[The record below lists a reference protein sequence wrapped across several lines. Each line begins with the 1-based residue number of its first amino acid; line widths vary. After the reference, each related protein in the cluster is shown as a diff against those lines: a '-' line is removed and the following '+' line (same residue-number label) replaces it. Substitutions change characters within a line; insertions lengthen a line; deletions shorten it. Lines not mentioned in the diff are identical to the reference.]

1 MKLKN
6 ICLAVLTAYS
16 LSGTTFTHGSQRFI
30 NMARYASA
38 ALSSFSTSS
47 GNPRKLSAIT
57 SAAARLSQ
65 PVKQEK
71 TKFFQKEPVKWPA
84 AQKLTAA
91 GVGLGTGLALNPL
104 WSAEEIK
111 ETETIEA
118 PQSIEIRTR
127 LEALFASTGITIKI
141 NLPLKDYGDEIPS
154 WGYANILAVISALE
168 KKGKVTLTDLISFFV
183 DKRHVFSS
191 LDNNTI
197 ALTLLIN
204 LCDKNS
210 PGSNRFSWLFDLIL
224 SNEDKVYCMK
234 QLIEHE
240 ALANEYPANIKD
252 MFEKLPL
259 EQRTP
264 LALLFFEKSFE
275 NLDSFTLDSFTIECL
290 LLFLKKLPL
299 EDKIDGIKRLIE
311 NGKLQQCDSDA
322 IEQTFNLVDPAQ
334 QIPLVS
340 LFLEKLLNTELISIS
355 TLKVLLTK
363 LPLQDQITWIKRL
376 IENGGLQKKSC
387 YEIFDIFILL
397 PSPERAPLICL
408 FLKTSLDTLDSWV
421 IEHLLEELPLED
433 RIKCVKQL
441 LENGKLEQKH
451 FRKINTVFY
460 TLPEEQRSSL
470 TLFFLEKYF
479 DALSEY
485 DIKRTIHNVLP
496 EDGVPCI
503 KQLIENRKL
512 ETQSLDI
519 TKALFNRLL
528 SNEEG
533 SELALLF
540 LEKSFDVLDEH
551 FTTFLITLLSL
562 EAEKG
567 KYTKKLIES
576 KNIEN
581 LDPETLNELFKP
593 FPEEERSRL
602 ASLFLEKSCNSL
614 LESGSLRA
622 LPIFINQLSSETEK
636 ANYLHQVIESRK
648 IETFDADQ
656 IERMLKP
663 LSPEAQIHWALSFL
677 EGSYGELPDATLKN
691 LINYCPEGLKEFW
704 FEEFAK
710 KNNFLNSFI
719 SELTQGPLF
728 SFEFIMKHHAQI
740 MGTFS
745 NKDEAEKAETLIKK
759 AGIFAAQ
766 EYAKGNIVLFHGQHD
781 QWAFFEKIFKALLKI
796 KYNTPISKNYAWV
809 RFIEQALLSDEEVAE
824 IRRDGVTG
832 STYTKYRP
840 KVLFTNLHLLANHR
854 GSNSLQYVLSNS
866 DQSAKD
872 QFDATI
878 SKNQFIELGMEPEYK
893 QLQAEDPQ
901 LFENLYQL
909 HKKEVLARGNVGRL
923 IGISLPKKSAS
934 ELCYSTESRGPLH
947 PHTIND
953 EKTTDITTIAENYD
967 QVGFHNEHALILS
980 DLITNPEKAAAA
992 GISMETFTSD
1002 QTEESKKYADELE
1015 VELTKVMNKIADRYY
1030 ARILREALNE

>member
-16 LSGTTFTHGSQRFI
+16 LSGTTSTHGSQRFI

-71 TKFFQKEPVKWPA
+71 TKFFQKEPVKWTA

-104 WSAEEIK
+104 WCPEEIK

-141 NLPLKDYGDEIPS
+141 NLPLKNYGDEIPS

-168 KKGKVTLTDLISFFV
+168 KKGNVTLTDLISFFV
-183 DKRHVFSS
+183 NKHYVFSS

-197 ALTLLIN
+197 ALTLLN

-210 PGSNRFSWLFDLIL
+210 PGSNRFRWLFDLIL

-240 ALANEYPANIKD
+240 ALANEYHTNIED

-275 NLDSFTLDSFTIECL
+275 NLDSFTIECL
-290 LLFLKKLPL
+290 LPFLKKLPL
-299 EDKIDGIKRLIE
+299 EDKIDCIERLIE
-311 NGKLQQCDSDA
+311 NGKLQQCHSDA

-340 LFLEKLLNTELISIS
+340 LFLEKLLNTALISIS
-355 TLKVLLTK
+355 TIKVLFTK

-376 IENGGLQKKSC
+376 IENG
-387 YEIFDIFILL
+387 
-397 PSPERAPLICL
+397 
-408 FLKTSLDTLDSWV
+408 
-421 IEHLLEELPLED
+421 
-433 RIKCVKQL
+433 
-441 LENGKLEQKH
+441 
-451 FRKINTVFY
+451 
-460 TLPEEQRSSL
+460 
-470 TLFFLEKYF
+470 
-479 DALSEY
+479 
-485 DIKRTIHNVLP
+485 
-496 EDGVPCI
+496 
-503 KQLIENRKL
+503 KL
-512 ETQSLDI
+512 ETKSLDI

-551 FTTFLITLLSL
+551 FGAFLIPLLSL

-622 LPIFINQLSSETEK
+622 LPILINQLSSETEK

-677 EGSYGELPDATLKN
+677 EGSYGELQDATLKN

-934 ELCYSTESRGPLH
+934 ELCYSTESGAPLH

-967 QVGFHNEHALILS
+967 QVGFYNEHALILS